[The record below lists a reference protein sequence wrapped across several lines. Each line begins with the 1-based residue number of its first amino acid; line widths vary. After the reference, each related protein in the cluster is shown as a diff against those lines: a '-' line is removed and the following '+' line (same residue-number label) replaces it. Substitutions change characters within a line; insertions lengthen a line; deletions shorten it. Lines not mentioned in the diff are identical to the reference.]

1 MTTNQHPPSFID
13 YGQPFD
19 QEDPETTRRVW
30 SSPEDQATLIVQ
42 TRCPLPEEYE
52 SSAAFTAAYLE
63 YQTHEHRMRQV
74 WRNIR
79 GSIYLHECGVSEA
92 CVDDYLASNKPTDPS
107 RRQLRLWRFDAWT
120 QLHFWDAFLVLV
132 SILTVV
138 GFGIVAVHAEI
149 NESSAVGFI
158 IFLIGIGGITAEVI
172 RRG

>member
-1 MTTNQHPPSFID
+1 MTTNQQTPSFTD

-19 QEDPETTRRVW
+19 QEAPEADSRVW
-30 SSPEDQATLIVQ
+30 SSPRDQATLIVP
-42 TRCPLPEEYE
+42 TRVPLPEEYE
-52 SSAAFTAAYLE
+52 SSAAFIAAYLE
-63 YQTHEHRMRQV
+63 FETREHRMRQV

-92 CVDDYLASNKPTDPS
+92 SVEDYLAGNKPKDPS

-138 GFGIVAVHAEI
+138 GFGIVAAHAEL
-149 NESSAVGFI
+149 NQDSATGFL
-158 IFLIGIGGITAEVI
+158 IFLLGIGGMTAEVI